1 MWCIQTVLYFCCLLL
16 FLLQHPCL
24 KEADVERYESITLLT
39 YWLYKWLLF
48 SQSHS
53 LMPNQTRFIPQADC
67 KYLNFSIPVLYS
79 FVCCLF
85 CRKLTPYDDWNH
97 IVIHVAMDNTVVI
110 NDISECGFPSIRHF
124 NIKVILLCIGT
135 SKWIF
140 YVYTTQLNP
149 DWLIITQ
156 SRIL

>member
-1 MWCIQTVLYFCCLLL
+1 MHTNSLVILYTHCYPCYSILVSKRRMWKDMNQLHY
-16 FLLQHPCL
+16 
-24 KEADVERYESITLLT
+24 LLT
-39 YWLYKWLLF
+39 YWRYILLHS

-67 KYLNFSIPVLYS
+67 KYLKFSISVLYS

-110 NDISECGFPSIRHF
+110 NDISECGFPSIRHV

-135 SKWIF
+135 SKWTL
-140 YVYTTQLNP
+140 YTYATQLNS
-149 DWLIITQ
+149 DWLFIAQ
-156 SRIL
+156 SRVL